1 MINENTVINALNDLT
16 HKDNASILALLSVL
30 HPTNKCVLLDYDVKM
45 QHHDYPTI
53 GIITILNKII
63 EESGKKIVPIY
74 NSEPEFELLGFRL
87 KDR

>member
-1 MINENTVINALNDLT
+1 MNPEKTIEVLNDLT

-53 GIITILNKII
+53 GMLTILNKII
-63 EESGKKIVPIY
+63 EESGKKIIPIY